1 MRKPIIAGNWKM
13 FKTRDEALYFILKV
27 SEKMPEKEKVDTII
41 FAQAPLL
48 RCLITRQGEELR
60 IGAQNLHYEDEGA
73 YTGEVSGPLLNS
85 YNVEYV
91 LIGHSE
97 RRQYFHESDE
107 DVNKKIKAAIRND
120 LLPIVCVGENLDE
133 RENNQM
139 NDVLE
144 RQIKGAFKD
153 IPAIEM
159 KDIVIAYEP
168 IWAIGT
174 GKTATADQADQAC
187 GFIRSIIKDLY
198 GPVVAEGIRIQYG
211 GSVKPT
217 NIDELIS
224 KENIDGALI
233 GGASLDPDHFIT
245 LANAPLNLK

>member
-13 FKTRDEALYFILKV
+13 FKTRDDALYFILKV
-27 SEKMPEKEKVDTII
+27 SEKMPEREKVDTVI

-60 IGAQNLHYEDEGA
+60 IGAQNLYHEDEGA
-73 YTGEVSGPLLNS
+73 FTGEISGPLLES

-97 RRQYFHESDE
+97 RRQYFHETDE

-120 LLPIVCVGENLDE
+120 LLPIVCVGEKLEE
-133 RENNQM
+133 REANQT
-139 NDVLE
+139 NDVLK
-144 RQIKGAFKD
+144 RQITLAFKE

-174 GKTATADQADQAC
+174 GKTASADQADEAC
-187 GFIRSIIKDLY
+187 GYIRSVVKDLY
-198 GPVVAEGIRIQYG
+198 GPVVAENIRIQYG
-211 GSVKPT
+211 GSVKPK
-217 NIDELIS
+217 NIDELIA

-233 GGASLDPDHFIT
+233 GGASLDADQFIE
-245 LANAPLNLK
+245 LANAPLKK